1 MAHKLLDNLKWK
13 IAGDRRDQRVVIREA
28 GFADESAAT
37 AWARSVVGDAEES
50 SSEMGT
56 IKKLRHARP
65 DLTLSTVTYIVRQMR
80 FH

>member
-1 MAHKLLDNLKWK
+1 MAHTLLENLRWK
-13 IAGDRRDQRVVIREA
+13 IGGDRRDQRLVIREA
-28 GFADESAAT
+28 GFADESAAA
-37 AWARSVVGDAEES
+37 AWARSVVGDAGE
-50 SSEMGT
+50 SEMGA